1 MRKNMNWIKDASLLF
16 IVFLICYSLLIIGDF
31 LLSRVIS
38 SNFIIA
44 EQIENQRMIEEDEPI
59 KEELVNN
66 GFESTYY
73 PDMFDLSPQLVER
86 MEKMKIAPIGGKP
99 LTKTYLCNEGFG
111 MAKYYSDR
119 FGLRN
124 LDKKWEM
131 PIDTIFIGDSFIHG
145 ACVNDNETIVSI
157 YEELT
162 GENSI
167 NLGFGSNNPQHYSSL
182 SYLFIPKVKPSKV
195 ILAFYANDNMKASS
209 KIYELYVR
217 NNIELFIEDKKFSRK
232 KFIIT
237 YLMKILKI

>member
-1 MRKNMNWIKDASLLF
+1 MNWIKNASLLF

-99 LTKTYLCNEGFG
+99 LTK
-111 MAKYYSDR
+111 
-119 FGLRN
+119 
-124 LDKKWEM
+124 
-131 PIDTIFIGDSFIHG
+131 PIFVTKDSEWPNI
-145 ACVNDNETIVSI
+145 
-157 YEELT
+157 
-162 GENSI
+162 
-167 NLGFGSNNPQHYSSL
+167 
-182 SYLFIPKVKPSKV
+182 
-195 ILAFYANDNMKASS
+195 ILID
-209 KIYELYVR
+209 LVYVTLIR
-217 NNIELFIEDKKFSRK
+217 SGKCQ
-232 KFIIT
+232 
-237 YLMKILKI
+237 